1 MSQDPVQAQAQ
12 VREQEQVREIVILFE
27 QERDTKRTRRYAEA
41 AVQINGEDAVVPASG
56 TLYVQQWAL
65 QEAYGK
71 LPESLVITIR
81 VHEAA

>member
-1 MSQDPVQAQAQ
+1 MSQDPVQ
-12 VREQEQVREIVILFE
+12 EQEQAQEIVILFE

-71 LPESLVITIR
+71 LPKSLVVTIR